1 MIEDDLC
8 CLYLYMLFLWQTY
21 YTYTTMLCGL
31 VEMFSI
37 NHYDFLKV
45 TEFGTFFY
53 ISILHSRS
61 WFLFMYQWHASAQ
74 IFPNGVFF
82 WEWQQS
88 FSVSPLR
95 YLLTLL
101 CWSNRHLSI
110 SPSMIR
116 NIEEFC
122 RLLKLFLSRVEGVPK
137 VWFRWKIELSD
148 VF

>member
-82 WEWQQS
+82 WGVATIVLGLTPS
-88 FSVSPLR
+88 ILTYF
-95 YLLTLL
+95 TLL
-101 CWSNRHLSI
+101 IQPSLEHQPFDDSPYWRILS
-110 SPSMIR
+110 SSQVVL
-116 NIEEFC
+116 E
-122 RLLKLFLSRVEGVPK
+122 
-137 VWFRWKIELSD
+137 
-148 VF
+148 